1 MPSHLS
7 PETIQSKTQP
17 LDVYRLSPDQP
28 HPRSSSHFPHALL
41 HTVDT
46 RTFFCWCIL
55 MDNLSGLGCLL
66 SSNSSTHSLMCSS
79 PSIDADTSILII
91 AHTRSTLFVLLFCL
105 ILSQPLVSLYI
116 SYLLTPHPPLII
128 PSCFTVL
135 LLSLSPS
142 LSPISLYKH
151 LSPSQMI
158 LMLCSFASIH
168 LFPMVH
174 YIDIVPYFHPRCFSC
189 PLFGN
194 ASTTRPPALAEFNCD
209 SSGASRV
216 LSTQ

>member
-1 MPSHLS
+1 
-7 PETIQSKTQP
+7 
-17 LDVYRLSPDQP
+17 
-28 HPRSSSHFPHALL
+28 
-41 HTVDT
+41 
-46 RTFFCWCIL
+46 
-55 MDNLSGLGCLL
+55 MDNLSGLDCLL
-66 SSNSSTHSLMCSS
+66 SSNSSTHSLMCSF

-174 YIDIVPYFHPRCFSC
+174 YIDIVPYFHPRCFPC

-216 LSTQ
+216 LSTQQEEADLLLFPGVLPFLPLRLAWSRRAIYNLQQNNRMILFSSPTHTYHNPVPL